1 MSKKWISPVI
11 GLLAGVLTYMLVSG
25 DSLGMVGLL
34 TFAGTFAVVWVGL
47 DYMTSKTGQGQPG
60 KDLSH
65 GDAT

>member
-1 MSKKWISPVI
+1 MSKKWINAVI

-60 KDLSH
+60 KDFSP

>member
-1 MSKKWISPVI
+1 MSKKWINPVI

-34 TFAGTFAVVWVGL
+34 TLAGTFAVVWVGL

-60 KDLSH
+60 KDFSP

>member
-1 MSKKWISPVI
+1 MSKKWINPVI

-25 DSLGMVGLL
+25 DSLGTVGLL

-47 DYMTSKTGQGQPG
+47 DYMTSKIGQEQPG
-60 KDLSH
+60 EDFSP

>member
-1 MSKKWISPVI
+1 MSKKWINPVI

-34 TFAGTFAVVWVGL
+34 IFAGTFAVVWVGL

-60 KDLSH
+60 KDFSP